1 MLSRILQVFN
11 KYIWHS
17 DLHSMPWHKRMP
29 IFWVRMLQL
38 LIQDFMTGEI
48 TLRATGLVYTTLLSI
63 VPLLAFVF
71 AILKALGIQESLKP
85 FLFEFLSPLGEKG
98 GEISMKIMHFVDNVK
113 VGLLG
118 TIGLLVLLYAVISL
132 VQKVESGLNYI
143 WRVREEITL
152 SERFSHYLGVLVIGP
167 VLLVSALAI
176 TATINSPSMTQH
188 ILQIIPLGHLV
199 VIGIKLLPYLLVIIA
214 FTFTYA
220 FVPHTH
226 VQFRAALA
234 GGVFAGVL
242 WQFASWAFA
251 ALTVSSTRLTIVYSG
266 FAILVMFMAWV
277 YLCWLILFVGAQVA
291 FYVQNPELVRHGH
304 GHEDV
309 GGRTLER
316 LALHVM
322 YLIGRCYH
330 DNKQPWSREDLARRL
345 RVPTDTILDV
355 LGRLRETGL
364 VMLVSGGV
372 RRYVPARDMGT
383 IKLLDI
389 INAMRLNPPGAEDL
403 GRYLNAVG
411 SVDEVMNKLD
421 HAIEGVLGDTTL
433 RSLVEQ
439 QAVVDI
445 ADLRRA

>member
-1 MLSRILQVFN
+1 MLSRILKAFDRYV
-11 KYIWHS
+11 WHS
-17 DLHSMPWHKRMP
+17 DLRAMPWHKRVP
-29 IFWVRMLQL
+29 IFWVRILQL
-38 LIQDFMTGEI
+38 LVQDFWTGEI

-63 VPLLAFVF
+63 VPLLAFAF
-71 AILKALGIQESLKP
+71 AILKSFGIQESLEP
-85 FLFEFLSPLGEKG
+85 TLIEFLSPLGEKG
-98 GEISMKIMHFVDNVK
+98 GEIAIKIINFVDNVK

-118 TIGLLVLLYAVISL
+118 VIGLLVLLYAVISL

-176 TATINSPSMTQH
+176 TAAISSPSMSQY
-188 ILQIIPLGHLV
+188 IMRVIPLGRLLV
-199 VIGIKLLPYLLVIIA
+199 VGIKLLPYLLVIAA

-242 WQFASWAFA
+242 WQLASWAFA
-251 ALTVSSTRLTIVYSG
+251 ALTVSSTRLTIIYSG

-304 GHEDV
+304 GHEAV

-316 LALHVM
+316 LALHIM
-322 YLIGRCYH
+322 YLIGRCYY

-345 RVPTDTILDV
+345 RVPTDTILDA
-355 LGRLRETGL
+355 LGRLRESGL
-364 VMLVSGGV
+364 VMLVSGHI

-383 IKLLDI
+383 ILLRDI
-389 INAMRLNPPGAEDL
+389 IESMRRNPPSAEDVD
-403 GRYLNAVG
+403 RYINSVA
-411 SVDEVMNKLD
+411 SVDEVMKKLD
-421 HAIEGVLGDTTL
+421 HAIDAALGNTTL
-433 RSLVEQ
+433 RELVEQ

>member
-1 MLSRILQVFN
+1 VLIIILKAFN

-17 DLHSMPWHKRMP
+17 DLRAMPWHKRVP
-29 IFWVRMLQL
+29 IFWVRILQL
-38 LIQDFMTGEI
+38 LIQDFWTGEI

-63 VPLLAFVF
+63 VPLVAFIF
-71 AILKALGIQESLKP
+71 SILKALGIQETLKP
-85 FLFEFLSPLGEKG
+85 MLIEFLSPLGEKG
-98 GEISMKIMHFVDNVK
+98 EEIAIRIINFVDNVK

-118 TIGLLVLLYAVISL
+118 IIGLLVLLYAVISL

-167 VLLVSALAI
+167 VLMVSALAI
-176 TATINSPSMTQH
+176 TATVSSPSMTQH
-188 ILQIIPLGHLV
+188 IIQVIPLGQLLV
-199 VIGIKLLPYLLVIIA
+199 VGIKLLPYLLVIAA

-242 WQFASWAFA
+242 WQLASWAFA
-251 ALTVSSTRLTIVYSG
+251 ALTVSSTRLTIIYSG

-304 GHEDV
+304 GHEAV

-316 LALHVM
+316 LALHIM
-322 YLIGRCYH
+322 YLLGRCYY

-345 RVPTDTILDV
+345 RVPTDTILDA
-355 LGRLRETGL
+355 LGRLRESGL
-364 VMLVSGGV
+364 VMQVSGAI

-383 IKLLDI
+383 IKLRDI
-389 INAMRLNPPGAEDL
+389 IEAMRRNPPSAEDVD
-403 GRYLNAVG
+403 RYINSVA
-411 SVDEVMNKLD
+411 SVDEVMKKVD
-421 HAIEGVLGDTTL
+421 QAVDTALGDTTL
-433 RSLVEQ
+433 RELVEQ

-445 ADLRRA
+445 ADLKRA

>member
-1 MLSRILQVFN
+1 MFSRILKAFD

-17 DLHSMPWHKRMP
+17 DLRAMAWHKRTP
-29 IFWVRMLQL
+29 IFWVRLLQL
-38 LIQDFMTGEI
+38 LIQDFWTGEI

-63 VPLLAFVF
+63 VPLLAFAF
-71 AILKALGIQESLKP
+71 AILKAFGIQESLEP
-85 FLFEFLSPLGEKG
+85 MLFQFLSPLGEKG
-98 GEISMKIMHFVDNVK
+98 GEISMKIIHFVDNVK

-143 WRVREEITL
+143 WRVREEITF
-152 SERFSHYLGVLVIGP
+152 SERFSHYLGVLIIGP
-167 VLLVSALAI
+167 VLLISALAI
-176 TATINSPSMTQH
+176 TATISSPSMTQH
-188 ILQIIPLGHLV
+188 IMRVIPQGHLV
-199 VIGIKLLPYLLVIIA
+199 VVGIKLVPYLLVIAA

-251 ALTVSSTRLTIVYSG
+251 ALTVSSTRLTIIYSG

-277 YLCWLILFVGAQVA
+277 YLCWLILFMGAQVA

-304 GHEDV
+304 GHEAV

-316 LALHVM
+316 LALHIM
-322 YLIGRCYH
+322 YLIGRCYY

-355 LGRLRETGL
+355 LGRLRENGL
-364 VMLVSGGV
+364 VMLVSGRI

-383 IKLLDI
+383 VLLRDI
-389 INAMRLNPPGAEDL
+389 IDAMRRNPTNAEDVD
-403 GRYLNAVG
+403 RYINAVA
-411 SVDEVMNKLD
+411 SVDEVMKKVD
-421 HAIEGVLGDTTL
+421 HAVETALGDTTL

-439 QAVVDI
+439 QAVIDI